1 MKDFPNILRAARS
14 AGVVVGHNVRV
25 HRFASSR
32 GVGLVADAAIPAGT
46 RVREVP
52 ERVWSLVSADAAR
65 GAIERSN
72 PTLFRRVEAI
82 SARMVADAA
91 SFEGALHLALQIV
104 GEGSDFREADRD
116 ATSFI
121 ATWRDVAIPSTLPS
135 LPYFYDAVQLAQLRG
150 SERSARSNTA
160 RRQFVA
166 QIHAALFPPAA
177 DRSAAMAKALGEI
190 GASAAPSLPQF
201 ERALAV
207 VSSRVTTSSDGPGV
221 TLLPVLDWLN
231 HAAAEAVNCRHDYDA
246 STRSFVVDATND
258 VAAGEELTISYGPHA
273 NSKLLRV
280 YGFATPANAHD
291 VALLRVRWQMWE
303 AHRAQSAGQ
312 RGFSVADLKDAP
324 PPPEDFELSVADPL
338 PAPLL
343 GAMRLWMCD
352 AEEWAALRDGSGDGD
367 PTKAPLSTRNER
379 AAIGALGADVVAAL
393 ERYETFGTEAEEALL
408 RDSDGD
414 GDGGGA
420 SGDTARHCALVRLGE
435 KQILHAAL
443 QRLTVMRDALD
454 EA

>member
-1 MKDFPNILRAARS
+1 MKDVLSAARS
-14 AGVVVGHNVRV
+14 AGVVVHNVRV

-46 RVREVP
+46 RVLEVP

-246 STRSFVVDATND
+246 SSRSFVVDATND
-258 VAAGEELTISYGPHA
+258 VAARAVAAVVCARVFAVPSDACGGAEAAGLTSSSIARAMSSQLVFAAPVAEAPSWLVESAERVSSTDSMHMPDDLRAATDASSVLWLHA
-273 NSKLLRV
+273 
-280 YGFATPANAHD
+280 G
-291 VALLRVRWQMWE
+291 
-303 AHRAQSAGQ
+303 
-312 RGFSVADLKDAP
+312 
-324 PPPEDFELSVADPL
+324 
-338 PAPLL
+338 
-343 GAMRLWMCD
+343 
-352 AEEWAALRDGSGDGD
+352 LRDVRVCSSSALT
-367 PTKAPLSTRNER
+367 PSVR
-379 AAIGALGADVVAAL
+379 ASS
-393 ERYETFGTEAEEALL
+393 F
-408 RDSDGD
+408 
-414 GDGGGA
+414 
-420 SGDTARHCALVRLGE
+420 
-435 KQILHAAL
+435 
-443 QRLTVMRDALD
+443 RLTRSVGLSGSNGSKSSLMTDTS
-454 EA
+454 